1 MVKEKKYGVLVVGD
15 NWGEEL
21 TNTNA
26 ILCEQK
32 KGGFLLGDYEM
43 KKQ

>member
-32 KGGFLLGDYEM
+32 KEDSYQGIM
-43 KKQ
+43 K